1 MNENLTI
8 DMEKDQESG
17 QITYANEVIATIVSV
32 ATTEVEGI
40 AGIVG
45 SVSLTGLIAKGRTPR
60 GVKVDMNGQDVSVD
74 VSVTVDYGIPIQKV
88 GRNVQE
94 NVRKSVESMT
104 GLHVV
109 KVDLHVVGVSFEKEN
124 QELQQSQKLAALAHA
139 DEEHPAI
146 EEASAPVEA
155 IEEPEIA
162 ENDETE
168 TEPDGETI
176 DAAEEITEE
185 EAAAEEAQD
194 EEPEADGE

>member
-1 MNENLTI
+1 
-8 DMEKDQESG
+8 ME
-17 QITYANEVIATIVSV
+17 Y
-32 ATTEVEGI
+32 TTLGK
-40 AGIVG
+40 
-45 SVSLTGLIAKGRTPR
+45 TGLRISRMGF
-60 GVKVDMNGQDVSVD
+60 G
-74 VSVTVDYGIPIQKV
+74 GIPIQKV

-146 EEASAPVEA
+146 EEASTPVEA